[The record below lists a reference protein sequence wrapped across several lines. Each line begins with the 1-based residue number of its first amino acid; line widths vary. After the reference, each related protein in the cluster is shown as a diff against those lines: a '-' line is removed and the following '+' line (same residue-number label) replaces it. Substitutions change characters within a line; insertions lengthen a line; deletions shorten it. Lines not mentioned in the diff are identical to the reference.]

1 MTTIALLKKRSGHA
15 LGLAAGCL
23 STVVLTLTACASAP
37 KPADWQ
43 LEAKGAME
51 RSVSAY
57 LQGNSRVEAVEFA
70 RAKAEVSST
79 GKVELLARVELLR
92 CASHV
97 ASLVFEPCAGFENL
111 RQDAPDAERAYADY
125 LTATLQPQSAALL
138 PPQQRAAL
146 SGGDTAVKGIADP
159 LSQLVA
165 AGVAFQSGRAS
176 PVLAQL
182 AIDTA
187 SSQGWR
193 RPLLAWLGVQASLLD
208 KSGLPEQAAR
218 VRRRIALVQGDLK
231 AVRDPTSLSIRYV
244 VASPWPLK
252 HCLRPRASSPID
264 LKMK

>member
-1 MTTIALLKKRSGHA
+1 MMATALQKQSSGHA
-15 LGLAAGCL
+15 FWLATACAGA
-23 STVVLTLTACASAP
+23 VVLALTACASAS

-43 LEAKGAME
+43 LEAKGAAE
-51 RSVSAY
+51 RSVAAY

-70 RAKAEVSST
+70 RARAAVSST
-79 GKVELLARVELLR
+79 GQVELVARVELLR

-111 RQDAPDAERAYADY
+111 RQDAPVAERAYADY
-125 LTATLQPQSAALL
+125 LSAVLQPQDAALL
-138 PPQQRAAL
+138 PPQQRTAL
-146 SGGDTAVKGIADP
+146 SGGDTAVKSITDP

-176 PVLAQL
+176 PMLVQL

-208 KSGLPEQAAR
+208 KSGLAEEAAR
-218 VRRRIALVQGDLK
+218 VRRRIALAQGDLK
-231 AVRDPTSLSIRYV
+231 AVR
-244 VASPWPLK
+244 
-252 HCLRPRASSPID
+252 
-264 LKMK
+264 